1 MHGMVKFASFLVAW
15 LLAVPAFAQVDCTA
29 G

>member
-1 MHGMVKFASFLVAW
+1 MPGMVKFASFLVAW
-15 LLAVPAFAQVDCTA
+15 LLAVLAFAQVDCNA